1 MFTMFQIIKP
11 NFLVLQSTPP
21 NSQEYFIT
29 PLNKLSLNPHP
40 NEVQF
45 IHEPLLGLS

>member
-1 MFTMFQIIKP
+1 MFQIIKP
-11 NFLVLQSTPP
+11 KFSVFQSIQPYTE
-21 NSQEYFIT
+21 EYFIT

-45 IHEPLLGLS
+45 IHEPLLGLT